1 MGVLRRMHT
10 SRAIHVFLPGTHER
24 GGCARCVVSTPE
36 TESVR
41 TLFYKTMYE
50 VERIDRTEGRLNPC
64 MNITVP
70 TFTITIR
77 VFIDHWDGVYF
88 YATFKVEVFKRS
100 TGVSKVVDF
109 GSTPR
114 YTFLTAPPPTTTHD
128 NQFFI
133 DLAESLRLAVF
144 QKHEK
149 SAKTAV
155 QMFMNMKWTT
165 DFFKRPKLLTDIV
178 S

>member
-1 MGVLRRMHT
+1 
-10 SRAIHVFLPGTHER
+10 
-24 GGCARCVVSTPE
+24 
-36 TESVR
+36 VR
-41 TLFYKTMYE
+41 QLSFTKKKMYE

-64 MNITVP
+64 INITVP

-77 VFIDHWDGVYF
+77 VFIDHWDGVSF
-88 YATFKVEVFKRS
+88 YATFTVEVFKRS
-100 TGVSKVVDF
+100 TGVSKIVDF

-114 YTFLTAPPPTTTHD
+114 YTFLTAPPPTTMHD
-128 NQFFI
+128 NQFFV
-133 DLAESLRLAVF
+133 DLADSLRLAVF

-155 QMFMNMKWTT
+155 QMFMNTKWTT
-165 DFFKRPKLLTDIV
+165 DFFKRPPKLLEFTDIV